1 MQRSDQ
7 SRSRLYVEV
16 AQQLLT
22 SIAAG
27 EYVPGTRI
35 PGDRELAERL
45 EVSRA
50 TAREAILAL
59 ELIGAVEVRHGD
71 GTYVRVPAGVTPIEG
86 SALDVPPRELIE
98 ARRSVEP
105 VVASLA
111 ATRIGSDAFD
121 RLRRDLDEAAEIVAD
136 PVALPRFMELGLRFH
151 AEVAAGCGNSL
162 LAGIVGELVNTELH
176 PLWVLVNQLAVS
188 SLTAREGQ
196 LAQHIEVI
204 EAIGAGDG
212 PAAARAMG
220 EHLASV
226 DKVIF
231 FPAPVEA
238 AAPASPGASA

>member
-1 MQRSDQ
+1 M
-7 SRSRLYVEV
+7 

-27 EYVPGTRI
+27 EYLLGVRM

-71 GTYVRVPAGVTPIEG
+71 GTYVRVPAGVAPIEG

-111 ATRIGSDAFD
+111 ATRIGPDALAG
-121 RLRRDLDEAAEIVAD
+121 LRRDLGEAAQIVAD

-151 AEVAAGCGNSL
+151 AEVAANCGNSL

-188 SLTAREGQ
+188 SLTARESQ
-196 LAQHIEVI
+196 LAQHVEII
-204 EAIGAGDG
+204 EAIGAGDSA
-212 PAAARAMG
+212 AAARAMG
-220 EHLASV
+220 AHLASV
-226 DKVIF
+226 DRVIF
-231 FPAPVEA
+231 FPAAAEA
-238 AAPASPGASA
+238 AAPASRGASA